1 MSHVLPCL
9 GLAVAEC
16 KLQTAHRER
25 LWPAY
30 RTRTE
35 HAFKASAFTHWFICV
50 RVWVTHRMP
59 SAVPYKYI
67 MRHVDVDGRHS
78 YCDSEQH
85 FNVTSR
91 ACFMCRGGGGWQ
103 RLVHPVS
110 CYRHG
115 YLHRRR
121 QVFCEWRP
129 NWRDT
134 VRRSKIAHSEG
145 LAEIFCAQCQLLEAS
160 YQHERRDSLLKVEL
174 NHSLWR
180 ACSAVTTA
188 IKTHCSNIC
197 IRETEIAGCMCVGVW
212 LCVCVCVCVCAE
224 RGVLSVMSHTEK
236 IKVLMAW
243 ASSNGTLSCAVH
255 ARACVRVYAY
265 QQSCIQNVSYLFAA
279 ALRRWGPVFLSFYL
293 QLPPSP
299 CAHVGIYSHAPT
311 VFQAAELHGSAPCVA
326 IPSAPRLTQHI
337 SHTRTHCWESE
348 EAISYFLHIMN
359 MLWCPSPRSWNILCN
374 CRHVCFVLL
383 FHYNSD
389 VDVVLFNPLLL
400 LIWLQ

>member
-212 LCVCVCVCVCAE
+212 LCVCVCVCVC
-224 RGVLSVMSHTEK
+224 
-236 IKVLMAW
+236 
-243 ASSNGTLSCAVH
+243 
-255 ARACVRVYAY
+255 
-265 QQSCIQNVSYLFAA
+265 
-279 ALRRWGPVFLSFYL
+279 
-293 QLPPSP
+293 
-299 CAHVGIYSHAPT
+299 
-311 VFQAAELHGSAPCVA
+311 
-326 IPSAPRLTQHI
+326 
-337 SHTRTHCWESE
+337 
-348 EAISYFLHIMN
+348 
-359 MLWCPSPRSWNILCN
+359 
-374 CRHVCFVLL
+374 
-383 FHYNSD
+383 
-389 VDVVLFNPLLL
+389 
-400 LIWLQ
+400 